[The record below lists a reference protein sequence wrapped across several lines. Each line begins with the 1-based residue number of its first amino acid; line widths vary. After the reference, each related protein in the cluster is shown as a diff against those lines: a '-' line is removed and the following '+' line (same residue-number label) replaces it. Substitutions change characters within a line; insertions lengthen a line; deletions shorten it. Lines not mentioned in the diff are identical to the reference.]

1 MVYMV
6 CHDVDYGHGDD
17 GWSIF
22 GSKPTHRWPGLV
34 TSTVH
39 RGWLENPRNKWGF
52 CYGKTIELWLI
63 FQRCDWLLEDTG
75 GTCHETLKHHLSIR
89 GSILLRQPKKCRRT
103 KTPLLDWHLCRLID
117 WVYCHMEKLRNTVE
131 RHAAE
136 FWNHWNHW
144 KSGRENSL
152 KIFPPL
158 GTMLQDHL
166 WAEIHVSPTGSGN
179 PLVEPSPPIMSCS
192 SLFSTLKRTVD
203 GRNPAPVGRRF
214 SYSPIIYSVS

>member
-1 MVYMV
+1 MAYMVYMV

-89 GSILLRQPKKCRRT
+89 GSILLRQPKKMPPNKDPLAWLTPVPPHRLGLLSHGEVEKHGGTPCCRI
-103 KTPLLDWHLCRLID
+103 LESL
-117 WVYCHMEKLRNTVE
+117 
-131 RHAAE
+131 
-136 FWNHWNHW
+136 NHW
-144 KSGRENSL
+144 KSGREKFTEDLSPAWNNAAGPSL
-152 KIFPPL
+152 
-158 GTMLQDHL
+158 
-166 WAEIHVSPTGSGN
+166 
-179 PLVEPSPPIMSCS
+179 
-192 SLFSTLKRTVD
+192 
-203 GRNPAPVGRRF
+203 GRNSRF
-214 SYSPIIYSVS
+214 SNWIWKSPGGTFTTDHVMFIIIFHVKTYCGWKKSCTSW